1 MEKMLHIH
9 AANTEPARIQT
20 DKLAYTYADAAP
32 ATGVSVRTFERL
44 VSTGALPASYAAGR
58 KPVILADTLYAFL
71 KAGEVVKNV

>member
-20 DKLAYTYADAAP
+20 DKLAYTYAEAEA

-44 VSTGALPASYAAGR
+44 VSTGALPASYAA
-58 KPVILADTLYAFL
+58 
-71 KAGEVVKNV
+71 